1 MNKIGWWQRSRRS
14 AGIHM
19 AYTPPVE
26 QQTYLKEAGQEV
38 DLKTDAG
45 LAEVRDR
52 IRSYSMHDDTLSIVV
67 NMTAM
72 FTAKNPVVECSNP
85 ENQETLQALFEGMG
99 FQEDLQRMAR
109 EFLVAG
115 ECTMYSTWDDEE
127 QCFTREE
134 FLDPDTLTVTPSLT
148 GDGWQI
154 TVPVPDSVQAA
165 LGADPDDAQ
174 EYLKAHPQ
182 WDTDAS
188 EVELP
193 SDQVVRVVNEETPW
207 TLRGYPFFTPAL
219 SALAQKETLDA
230 ALFEELN
237 MLATPTLI
245 GRLGYPAGTMGPNTA
260 GWEPT
265 QAELDS
271 WMQVFQQLLASKLR
285 VAAFPY
291 GGELKN
297 AFNGA
302 QVIELSKYY
311 DRCES
316 SILRVVGAGKGL
328 IDGSSG
334 APFASS
340 AVNRDVYTSF
350 IESLRV
356 KIIQAYQKRLD
367 MAVEKLGLVASDIQD
382 GDRLAPL
389 LDENGDPIPET
400 AVLTFDNEVMK
411 DSNDKLKTALQL
423 MKDGQVEIAKQ
434 KLMDYS
440 GLKLDYAQQLR
451 EVAKEEKLESE
462 LSAEDSSNIEQS
474 SDAEPVSD
482 DEKPASEATN
492 TTDPDTDTSTGIS
505 DVSDGKETVSETP
518 SDDDETPSGDS
529 EEVKSPNDH
538 RNYE

>member
-1 MNKIGWWQRSRRS
+1 MNKIGWWRRSRKT

-38 DLKTDAG
+38 DLKSDAG

-115 ECTMYSTWDDEE
+115 ECTMYSSWDEDE

-134 FLDPDTLTVTPSLT
+134 FLDPDTLKVTPSLT

-193 SDQVVRVVNEETPW
+193 SDQVVRVVNEESPW

-291 GGELKN
+291 GVELKN

-356 KIIQAYQKRLD
+356 KIIRAYQKRLD
-367 MAVEKLGLVASDIQD
+367 MAVEKLGLVASDVQD

-423 MKDGQVEIAKQ
+423 MKEGDVEVAKQ

-451 EVAKEEKLESE
+451 EVLKEKKLETELSKEE
-462 LSAEDSSNIEQS
+462 D
-474 SDAEPVSD
+474 EPIPD
-482 DEKPASEATN
+482 GDKPASDDTKQS
-492 TTDPDTDTSTGIS
+492 DPDTDTDTDIN
-505 DVSDGKETVSETP
+505 DATEGKETVSEDTTDDSTETP
-518 SDDDETPSGDS
+518 SDDDS

>member
-1 MNKIGWWQRSRRS
+1 MNKIGWWRRSRRS

-38 DLKTDAG
+38 DLKSDAG

-115 ECTMYSTWDDEE
+115 ECTMYSTWDDEN

-134 FLDPDTLTVTPSLT
+134 FLDPDTLRVTPSLM
-148 GDGWQI
+148 GDGWTI

-237 MLATPTLI
+237 MLATPMLVA
-245 GRLGYPAGTMGPNTA
+245 RLGYPAGTMGPNTA

-265 QAELDS
+265 QAQLDS
-271 WMQVFQQLLASKLR
+271 WMQVLQQLMASETR
-285 VAAFPY
+285 VVAFPY
-291 GGELKN
+291 GVELKN
-297 AFNGA
+297 AFNDA
-302 QVIELSKYY
+302 HVIELSKYY

-367 MAVEKLGLVASDIQD
+367 MAVEKLGLVASDVQD

-423 MKDGQVEIAKQ
+423 MKDGQVEVAKQ

-451 EVAKEEKLESE
+451 EVLKEKKLESE
-462 LSAEDSSNIEQS
+462 LTAED
-474 SDAEPVSD
+474 
-482 DEKPASEATN
+482 N
-492 TTDPDTDTSTGIS
+492 TTDAAEDTVDEGKQGIDAPNTSDTDTDTTDATNDAPEGT
-505 DVSDGKETVSETP
+505 ETVPE
-518 SDDDETPSGDS
+518 DDSDS

>member
-1 MNKIGWWQRSRRS
+1 MNKIGWWRRSRRS

-45 LAEVRDR
+45 LAEVRNR

-134 FLDPDTLTVTPSLT
+134 FLDPDTLTVSPSLT
-148 GDGWQI
+148 GDGWTV

-165 LGADPDDAQ
+165 LGADREDAE

-219 SALAQKETLDA
+219 SALAQKETLDS

-237 MLATPTLI
+237 MLATPMLVA
-245 GRLGYPAGTMGPNTA
+245 RLGYPAGTMGPNTA

-265 QAELDS
+265 QAQLDS
-271 WMQVFQQLLASKLR
+271 WMQVLQQLMASKTR

-291 GGELKN
+291 GIELKN
-297 AFNGA
+297 AFNDA
-302 QVIELSKYY
+302 RVIELSKYY

-356 KIIQAYQKRLD
+356 KIIRAYQKRLD
-367 MAVEKLGLVASDIQD
+367 TAVEKLGLVASDVQD

-400 AVLTFDNEVMK
+400 VVLTFDNEVMK

-462 LSAEDSSNIEQS
+462 LSKEDNLDA
-474 SDAEPVSD
+474 SDDTVSD
-482 DEKPASEATN
+482 DGKQGAGEPNTSEPDMN
-492 TTDPDTDTSTGIS
+492 TDTDSNGTE
-505 DVSDGKETVSETP
+505 GKETGSEDTT
-518 SDDDETPSGDS
+518 DDTDD

>member
-1 MNKIGWWQRSRRS
+1 MNKIGWWRRSRKT

-38 DLKTDAG
+38 DLKSDAG

-134 FLDPDTLTVTPSLT
+134 FLDPDTLTVSPSLT
-148 GDGWQI
+148 GDGWTI

-165 LGADPDDAQ
+165 LGADREDAE

-237 MLATPTLI
+237 MLATPMLVA
-245 GRLGYPAGTMGPNTA
+245 RLGYPAGTMGPNTA

-265 QAELDS
+265 QAQLDS
-271 WMQVFQQLLASKLR
+271 WMQVLQQLMASKTR

-291 GGELKN
+291 GIELKN
-297 AFNGA
+297 AFNDA
-302 QVIELSKYY
+302 RVIELSKYY

-367 MAVEKLGLVASDIQD
+367 TAVEKLGLVASDIQD

-423 MKDGQVEIAKQ
+423 MKEGQVEIAKQ

-462 LSAEDSSNIEQS
+462 LSAEDPGDASSGT
-474 SDAEPVSD
+474 VSD
-482 DEKPASEATN
+482 GEKQG
-492 TTDPDTDTSTGIS
+492 TDDMETADSDTDTNT
-505 DVSDGKETVSETP
+505 DVNDATEGKEKVSEDTT
-518 SDDDETPSGDS
+518 DDEATDDSDS

>member
-1 MNKIGWWQRSRRS
+1 MNKIGWWRRSRKT

-38 DLKTDAG
+38 DLKSDAG

-115 ECTMYSTWDDEE
+115 ECTTYSTWDEDE

-134 FLDPDTLTVTPSLT
+134 FLDPDTLKVDPSLT

-193 SDQVVRVVNEETPW
+193 SDQVVRVVNEESPW

-237 MLATPTLI
+237 MLATPMLVA
-245 GRLGYPAGTMGPNTA
+245 RLGYPAGTMGPNTA

-265 QAELDS
+265 QAQLDS
-271 WMQVFQQLLASKLR
+271 WMQVLQQLIASKTR

-291 GGELKN
+291 GIELKN
-297 AFNGA
+297 AFNDA
-302 QVIELSKYY
+302 HVIELSKYY

-356 KIIQAYQKRLD
+356 KIIRAYQKRLD
-367 MAVEKLGLVASDIQD
+367 MAVEKLGLVASDVQD

-423 MKDGQVEIAKQ
+423 MKEGDVEVAKQ

-451 EVAKEEKLESE
+451 EVLKEKKLETE
-462 LSAEDSSNIEQS
+462 LSKEDGIDTA
-474 SDAEPVSD
+474 SDG
-482 DEKPASEATN
+482 EKPASDDTKQS
-492 TTDPDTDTSTGIS
+492 DPDTDTDTDINAATE
-505 DVSDGKETVSETP
+505 GKETVSEDTDDTDNETP
-518 SDDDETPSGDS
+518 SDDDS